1 MSYQFYNRAR
11 GNGSKYNAH
20 KVEFEGMTFDS
31 RKELR
36 RYKTLRQ
43 LEEEGQIFNLQRQ
56 VKFVL
61 IPAIH
66 EPDIIGPRGGRKPG
80 KLIERECSYY
90 ADFKYLDAQ
99 GRQIVEDT
107 KGMKTPDYIIK
118 RKLLLYIHG
127 IRIKEI

>member
-1 MSYQFYNRAR
+1 MSQPYYMR
-11 GNGSKYNAH
+11 GKKSKYH
-20 KVEFEGMTFDS
+20 STKVEFEGIVFDS

-36 RYKTLRQ
+36 RYKTLKER
-43 LEEEGQIFNLQRQ
+43 EAAGEIFDLQRQ

-80 KLIERECSYY
+80 RLIERECSYY
-90 ADFKYLDAQ
+90 ADFVYKDAQ

-107 KGMKTPDYIIK
+107 KGMKTADYIIK

-127 IRIKEI
+127 IQIKEI